1 MDDIL
6 KRLEKLEN
14 ITSFE
19 YFTGIGFDS
28 HKFDPSKMGI
38 VLGGVNI
45 PYEKG
50 FYAHSDGD
58 VVYHALAE
66 SILGAL
72 ALGDLGTHFPDSDDK
87 YKDIDSSLLV
97 KEVVSLM
104 KKEGYEIGN
113 IDISI
118 TLEKPKLKDYILQ
131 MRQNIASL
139 LETDIKNVSVKAG
152 TNEKLDEIGKGLAVK
167 AESIV
172 LLQEKE

>member
-1 MDDIL
+1 M
-6 KRLEKLEN
+6 R
-14 ITSFE
+14 
-19 YFTGIGFDS
+19 IGFASDI
-28 HKFDPSKMGI
+28 HRLVEGRKLI
-38 VLGGVNI
+38 LAGVNV
-45 PYEKG
+45 PFPLGEL
-50 FYAHSDGD
+50 AHSDGD

-104 KKEGYEIGN
+104 KQEGYKIGN
-113 IDISI
+113 VDISI
-118 TLEKPKLKDYILQ
+118 TLEKPKLKDYILK
-131 MRQNIASL
+131 MRENIASL